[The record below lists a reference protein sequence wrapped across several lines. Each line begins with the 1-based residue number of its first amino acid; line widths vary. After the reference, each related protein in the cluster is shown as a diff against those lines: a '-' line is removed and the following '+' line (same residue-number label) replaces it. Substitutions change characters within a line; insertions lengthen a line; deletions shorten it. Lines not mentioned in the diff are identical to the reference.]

1 MADFPVN
8 LIDIGVAAVLL
19 LSALLAFSR
28 GFVRESLA
36 VAGWVGAGF
45 AALYLYAPLSPFVRD
60 YVPITIVAYAIT
72 VVGVFILTL
81 IVISILSHRIA
92 VRVRDSAIGALDR
105 SLGFVFGLARGGA
118 IVIVAYML
126 LSWLIPATDHPQIIR
141 DARVTPWVKRGAD
154 ILIKLVPETSQAR
167 EQVESALKKAGAL
180 NAATGGQLE
189 RALKQTL
196 EDSKDKSGYNARQ
209 RSQMEQLIRSRQDK

>member
-81 IVISILSHRIA
+81 IVISILSHRLE
-92 VRVRDSAIGALDR
+92 IG
-105 SLGFVFGLARGGA
+105 
-118 IVIVAYML
+118 
-126 LSWLIPATDHPQIIR
+126 
-141 DARVTPWVKRGAD
+141 
-154 ILIKLVPETSQAR
+154 
-167 EQVESALKKAGAL
+167 
-180 NAATGGQLE
+180 
-189 RALKQTL
+189 RAHV
-196 EDSKDKSGYNARQ
+196 
-209 RSQMEQLIRSRQDK
+209 